1 MSALDNIDS
10 KTAALLLVSA
20 GAGAAVAALLL
31 GRKSAAASASAEPA
45 QAVYRSNRT
54 KWHRADPMPMPM
66 PTMACIM
73 NRPPRGCGAV
83 EPIINNKGLPQSHR
97 ETLEPGK
104 EVWICRCWQSSTFPY
119 CDGAHKKLNEKGDKV
134 APAGIKAADLPAKK

>member
-45 QAVYRSNRT
+45 QNEMASRRSN
-54 KWHRADPMPMPM
+54 AD
-66 PTMACIM
+66 ADAD
-73 NRPPRGCGAV
+73 NG
-83 EPIINNKGLPQSHR
+83 PIINNKGLPQSHR